1 MYILKEK
8 GVLPFIIVH
17 LNLFY
22 LYDNSLTFQFNTLLL
37 FIYCVQLCFF
47 ELKLEF
53 NYVFF

>member
-37 FIYCVQLCFF
+37 FIYCV
-47 ELKLEF
+47 
-53 NYVFF
+53 